1 MLFQKQSYI
10 KRSQEKTASVDF
22 KQLKEKV
29 LKIFQTKRLSQYGQ
43 ILGHPSWYIA
53 VSRKQLRSKLPRINS
68 TKLMNASLAILQYF

>member
-10 KRSQEKTASVDF
+10 KRSQEKTARVEF

-43 ILGHPSWYIA
+43 IPGLSSWYIA
-53 VSRKQLRSKLPRINS
+53 VSRKQLRS
-68 TKLMNASLAILQYF
+68 